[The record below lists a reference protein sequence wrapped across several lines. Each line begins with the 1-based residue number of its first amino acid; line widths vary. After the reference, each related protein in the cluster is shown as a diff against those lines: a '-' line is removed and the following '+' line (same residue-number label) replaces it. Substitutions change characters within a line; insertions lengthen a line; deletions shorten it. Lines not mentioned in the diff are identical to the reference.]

1 MGVVLHFPGWLVV
14 WKGNEVGMVEVAALA
29 GDTTALF
36 LLNKNDHEVL
46 QRIQWLMQMGIT
58 VIKFGIGKYEVKHE
72 EEK

>member
-1 MGVVLHFPGWLVV
+1 
-14 WKGNEVGMVEVAALA
+14 MVEVAALA